1 MSDKQY
7 ILWLSHQLW
16 VWILFGIL
24 LFYIFFYIAKGF
36 IVLFGGI
43 ILGLYLYNIFV
54 LKKENNSVF
63 DTIITKSK
71 DIIYKNKLFMNK

>member
-1 MSDKQY
+1 
-7 ILWLSHQLW
+7 
-16 VWILFGIL
+16 
-24 LFYIFFYIAKGF
+24 FYIFFYIAKGF

-54 LKKENNSVF
+54 LKKENNSIF
-63 DTIITKSK
+63 DTIMTKSK